1 LGHSHSHN
9 HGHNHSHGVEGKNLL
24 FSIVLNLVITV
35 AQVIGGIL
43 SGSLALISDALHNFS
58 DVLSLVFSY
67 VAHKLSKREAS
78 VNQTFGYKRAELI
91 AAFVNAMTLIIVAL
105 FLIYGATERFFNPQ
119 KIASGLVIWLSIL
132 GIIVNGLS
140 ALMLKN
146 DADKNLNMKSAYLHL
161 FTDML
166 ASVAVLIGGLL
177 MKYFQWYW
185 VDSVMTLI
193 IAIYLIVVGFDLLKT
208 STKMLMLFTPAH
220 IDIKEIISE
229 VHQILG
235 AEKLHHIHVWHL
247 NDDEL
252 HLEAH
257 LDCSE
262 DIKISEF
269 NKILH
274 KMEHILLDKFQINH
288 INIQPE
294 YNREEVSKDFIVQ
307 D

>member
-1 LGHSHSHN
+1 ME
-9 HGHNHSHGVEGKNLL
+9 HNHSHHHHQVQGKNLL

-35 AQVIGGIL
+35 AQVIGGII

-67 VAHKLSKREAS
+67 VAHKLSKKKAS

-91 AAFVNAMTLIIVAL
+91 AAFVNAMTLIVVAF

-119 KIASGLVIWLSIL
+119 KIEYGLVIWLSIL
-132 GIIVNGLS
+132 GIVANGLS
-140 ALMLKN
+140 AILLKS
-146 DADKNLNMKSAYLHL
+146 DGDKNLNMKSAYLHL
-161 FTDML
+161 FSDML

-177 MKYFQWYW
+177 MKYFQWFW
-185 VDSVMTLI
+185 VDSVLTLL
-193 IAIYLIVVGFDLLKT
+193 IAIYLIIVGLDLLKK
-208 STKMLMLFTPAH
+208 STQMLMLFTPVH
-220 IDIKEIISE
+220 IDINEIISE
-229 VHQILG
+229 VHKISG
-235 AEKLHHIHVWHL
+235 VYKLHHIHVWHL

-257 LDCSE
+257 LDCSQ
-262 DIKISEF
+262 DIKMSEF
-269 NKILH
+269 NEILH
-274 KMEHILLDKFQINH
+274 QMEHVLFDKFQINH

-294 YNREEVSKDFIVQ
+294 YNKKEDSKDFIVQ

>member
-1 LGHSHSHN
+1 LGHHHN
-9 HGHNHSHGVEGKNLL
+9 HDHGHHHYQVEGKNLL
-24 FSIVLNLVITV
+24 FSIVLNLVITA
-35 AQVIGGIL
+35 AQVIGGLI

-58 DVLSLVFSY
+58 DVLSLIFSY
-67 VAHKLSKREAS
+67 VAHKLSKKKAS

-105 FLIYGATERFFNPQ
+105 FLVYGAIERFFNPQ
-119 KIASGLVIWLSIL
+119 FIASELVIWLSIL
-132 GIIVNGLS
+132 GIVVNGLS

-166 ASVAVLIGGLL
+166 ASVAVLVGGLL
-177 MKYFQWYW
+177 MKYYQWFW
-185 VDSVMTLI
+185 VDSVMTLV

-208 STKMLMLFTPAH
+208 STQMLMLFTPVH
-220 IDIKEIISE
+220 IDINEIISE
-229 VHQILG
+229 VHKIKG
-235 AEKLHHIHVWHL
+235 VEKLHHIHVWHL

-262 DIKISEF
+262 DLKMSEF
-269 NKILH
+269 NEILH
-274 KMEHILLDKFQINH
+274 KMEHVLLDKFQINH

-294 YNREEVSKDFIVQ
+294 YKREEQSKDFIVQ

>member
-1 LGHSHSHN
+1 MEHHHNHN
-9 HGHNHSHGVEGKNLL
+9 HGHNHPPVEGKNLL
-24 FSIVLNLVITV
+24 FSIVLNIIITV

-67 VAHKLSKREAS
+67 VAHKLSRKKAS

-91 AAFVNAMTLIIVAL
+91 AVFVNAMTLIIVAL
-105 FLIYGATERFFNPQ
+105 FLVYGAIERFFNPEE
-119 KIASGLVIWLSIL
+119 IESGLVIWLSIL
-132 GIIVNGLS
+132 GIVANGLS
-140 ALMLKN
+140 VVMLKN

-166 ASVAVLIGGLL
+166 ASVAVLVGGLL
-177 MKYFQWYW
+177 MKYFQWFW
-185 VDSVMTLI
+185 VDSIMTLL
-193 IAIYLIVVGFDLLKT
+193 IAIYLIVVGFDLLKK
-208 STKMLMLFTPAH
+208 STQMLMLFTPDH
-220 IDIKEIISE
+220 LDINEIISE
-229 VHQILG
+229 VHKISG
-235 AEKLHHIHVWHL
+235 VNKLHHIHVWYL
-247 NDDEL
+247 NDEEL

-262 DIKISEF
+262 DITMSEF
-269 NKILH
+269 NVLLDKV
-274 KMEHILLDKFQINH
+274 EHILLEKFHINH

-294 YNREEVSKDFIVQ
+294 YKKEEASKDFIVQ

>member
-1 LGHSHSHN
+1 MSLDHHH
-9 HGHNHSHGVEGKNLL
+9 HHHHEVQGKNLL

-35 AQVIGGIL
+35 SQVIGGLI

-67 VAHKLSKREAS
+67 VAHKLSKKKAS

-105 FLIYGATERFFNPQ
+105 FLVYGAVERFFNPQ
-119 KIASGLVIWLSIL
+119 EIKSGLVIWLSIL
-132 GIIVNGLS
+132 GIVVNGLS
-140 ALMLKN
+140 AFMLKN

-166 ASVAVLIGGLL
+166 ASVAVLVGGLL
-177 MKYFQWYW
+177 MKYFQWFW
-185 VDSVMTLI
+185 VDSVMTLV
-193 IAIYLIVVGFDLLKT
+193 IAIYLIIVGFDLLKT
-208 STKMLMLFTPAH
+208 STQMLMLFTPVH
-220 IDIKEIISE
+220 IDINKIISE
-229 VHQILG
+229 VHKIEG
-235 AEKLHHIHVWHL
+235 VEKLHHIHVWHL

-262 DIKISEF
+262 DIKMSEF
-269 NKILH
+269 NRILH
-274 KMEHILLDKFQINH
+274 NIEHILFDKFQINH

-294 YNREEVSKDFIVQ
+294 YKREEVSKDFIVQ

>member
-1 LGHSHSHN
+1 MENHHNHN
-9 HGHNHSHGVEGKNLL
+9 HGHHHPPVEGKNLL
-24 FSIVLNLVITV
+24 FSIVLNLIITA

-43 SGSLALISDALHNFS
+43 SGSLALLSDALHNFS
-58 DVLSLVFSY
+58 DVLSLVFSFA
-67 VAHKLSKREAS
+67 AHKLSRKKAS

-105 FLIYGATERFFNPQ
+105 FLIYGAVERFFNPQ
-119 KIASGLVIWLSIL
+119 HIESGLVIWLSVL
-132 GIIVNGLS
+132 GIVANGLS
-140 ALMLKN
+140 VLMLKS

-166 ASVAVLIGGLL
+166 ASVAVLAGGLL
-177 MKYFQWYW
+177 MKYFQWFW
-185 VDSVMTLI
+185 VDSVMTLL
-193 IAIYLIVVGFDLLKT
+193 IAIYLIVVGFDLLKK
-208 STKMLMLFTPAH
+208 STQMLMLFTPSH
-220 IDIKEIISE
+220 LDINDIITE
-229 VHQILG
+229 VHKISG
-235 AEKLHHIHVWHL
+235 VNKLHHIHVWYL
-247 NDDEL
+247 NEDEL

-269 NKILH
+269 NL
-274 KMEHILLDKFQINH
+274 LLDKVEQILFEKFHINH

-294 YNREEVSKDFIVQ
+294 YKKEEDSKDYIVQ

>member
-1 LGHSHSHN
+1 MGNNHN
-9 HGHNHSHGVEGKNLL
+9 HNHHHEVQGKNLL
-24 FSIVLNLVITV
+24 FSIVLNIVITV

-67 VAHKLSKREAS
+67 VAHKLSKKKAS

-105 FLIYGATERFFNPQ
+105 LLIYGATERFFNPQ
-119 KIASGLVIWLSIL
+119 KIESGLVIWLSIL
-132 GIIVNGLS
+132 GIVVNGLS
-140 ALMLKN
+140 AILLKN

-177 MKYFQWYW
+177 MKQYQWFW
-185 VDSVMTLI
+185 VDSLLTLLIAVYLI
-193 IAIYLIVVGFDLLKT
+193 IVGVDLLKK
-208 STKMLMLFTPAH
+208 STQMLMLFTPVH
-220 IDIKEIISE
+220 IDINEIVGE
-229 VHQILG
+229 VHKISG
-235 AEKLHHIHVWHL
+235 GGKLHHIHVWHL

-257 LDCSE
+257 LDCLE
-262 DIKISEF
+262 DIKMSEF
-269 NKILH
+269 NEIVH
-274 KMEHILLDKFQINH
+274 QVEHVLFDKFQINH

-294 YNREEVSKDFIVQ
+294 YKKEEDSKDFIVQ

>member
-1 LGHSHSHN
+1 MGNN
-9 HGHNHSHGVEGKNLL
+9 HGHHHHHEVQGKNLL

-58 DVLSLVFSY
+58 DVISLVFSY
-67 VAHKLSKREAS
+67 VAHKLSRKKAS

-91 AAFVNAMTLIIVAL
+91 AAFVNAITLIVVAL

-119 KIASGLVIWLSIL
+119 EIKSELVIWLSIL
-132 GIIVNGLS
+132 GIVVNGLS
-140 ALMLKN
+140 VIMLKK

-177 MKYFQWYW
+177 MKYYQWFW
-185 VDSVMTLI
+185 VDSVLTLL
-193 IAIYLIVVGFDLLKT
+193 IAVYLVFVGADLLKK
-208 STKMLMLFTPAH
+208 STQMLMLFTPSH
-220 IDIKEIISE
+220 LDINEIVRE
-229 VHQILG
+229 VHKIAG
-235 AEKLHHIHVWHL
+235 VKRLHHIHVWYL
-247 NDDEL
+247 NEEEL

-257 LDCSE
+257 LDCLE
-262 DIKISEF
+262 DIKMSEF
-269 NKILH
+269 NEMLH
-274 KMEHILLDKFQINH
+274 QMEQVLLDKFYINH

-294 YNREEVSKDFIVQ
+294 YKRHDEMDFIVQ

>member
-1 LGHSHSHN
+1 MSLDHHH
-9 HGHNHSHGVEGKNLL
+9 HHHHEVQGKNLL

-35 AQVIGGIL
+35 SQVIGGLI

-67 VAHKLSKREAS
+67 VAHKLSKKKAS

-105 FLIYGATERFFNPQ
+105 FLVYGAVERFFNPQ
-119 KIASGLVIWLSIL
+119 EIKSGLVIWLSIL
-132 GIIVNGLS
+132 GIVVNGLS
-140 ALMLKN
+140 AFMLKN

-166 ASVAVLIGGLL
+166 ASVAVLVGGLL
-177 MKYFQWYW
+177 MKYFQWFW
-185 VDSVMTLI
+185 VDSVMTLV
-193 IAIYLIVVGFDLLKT
+193 IAIYLIIVGFDLLKT
-208 STKMLMLFTPAH
+208 STQMLMLFTPVH
-220 IDIKEIISE
+220 IEINKIISE
-229 VHQILG
+229 VHKIEG
-235 AEKLHHIHVWHL
+235 VEKLHHIHVWHL

-262 DIKISEF
+262 DIKMSEF
-269 NKILH
+269 NRILH
-274 KMEHILLDKFQINH
+274 NIEHILFDKFQINH

-294 YNREEVSKDFIVQ
+294 YKREEVSKDFIVQ

>member
-1 LGHSHSHN
+1 LEHHNGHD
-9 HGHNHSHGVEGKNLL
+9 HGHHHHQVEGKNLL
-24 FSIVLNLVITV
+24 FSIVLNAVITV

-67 VAHKLSKREAS
+67 VAHKLSRKKAS

-119 KIASGLVIWLSIL
+119 EIKSGLVIWLSIL
-132 GIIVNGLS
+132 GIVVNGLS
-140 ALMLKN
+140 VILLKN

-177 MKYFQWYW
+177 MKYFQWFW
-185 VDSVMTLI
+185 VDSVMTLL
-193 IAIYLIVVGFDLLKT
+193 IAVYLIIVGFDLLKK
-208 STKMLMLFTPAH
+208 STQMLMLFTPIH
-220 IDIKEIISE
+220 IDINEIISE
-229 VHQILG
+229 VHKIPG
-235 AEKLHHIHVWHL
+235 TGKLHHIHVWYL
-247 NDDEL
+247 NEEEL

-262 DIKISEF
+262 DIKMSEF
-269 NKILH
+269 NEILH
-274 KMEHILLDKFQINH
+274 KIEHVLFDKFHINH

-294 YNREEVSKDFIVQ
+294 YKKEEDSKDFIVQ

>member
-1 LGHSHSHN
+1 MGNNHN
-9 HGHNHSHGVEGKNLL
+9 HGHHHHEVQGKNLL

-35 AQVIGGIL
+35 AQVVGGIL

-67 VAHKLSKREAS
+67 VAHKLSRKKAS

-119 KIASGLVIWLSIL
+119 EIKSGLVIWLSIL
-132 GIIVNGLS
+132 GIVVNGLS
-140 ALMLKN
+140 VIMLKN

-177 MKYFQWYW
+177 MKYFQWFW
-185 VDSVMTLI
+185 VDSVLTLLIAVYLI
-193 IAIYLIVVGFDLLKT
+193 IVGFDLLKK
-208 STKMLMLFTPAH
+208 STQMLMLFTPVH
-220 IDIKEIISE
+220 IDINEIVSE
-229 VHQILG
+229 VHKISG
-235 AEKLHHIHVWHL
+235 VNKLHHIHVWHL

-257 LDCSE
+257 LDCLE
-262 DIKISEF
+262 DIKMSEF
-269 NKILH
+269 NEILH
-274 KMEHILLDKFQINH
+274 QMEHILFDKFQINH

-294 YNREEVSKDFIVQ
+294 YKKEEDSKDFIVQ

>member
-1 LGHSHSHN
+1 MEHHHNHN
-9 HGHNHSHGVEGKNLL
+9 HGHHHPPVEGKNLL
-24 FSIVLNLVITV
+24 FSIVLNIVITV
-35 AQVIGGIL
+35 AQIIGGIL

-67 VAHKLSKREAS
+67 VAHKLSRKKAS
-78 VNQTFGYKRAELI
+78 VNHTFGYKRAELI

-105 FLIYGATERFFNPQ
+105 FLVYGAIERFFNPQ
-119 KIASGLVIWLSIL
+119 HIQSGIVIWLSIL
-132 GIIVNGLS
+132 GIVANGLS
-140 ALMLKN
+140 VVMLKN

-161 FTDML
+161 FSDML

-177 MKYFQWYW
+177 MKYFQWFW
-185 VDSVMTLI
+185 VDSVMTLL
-193 IAIYLIVVGFDLLKT
+193 IAIYLIIVGFDLLKK
-208 STKMLMLFTPAH
+208 STQMLMLFTPDH
-220 IDIKEIISE
+220 LDINEIIRE
-229 VHQILG
+229 VHKISG
-235 AEKLHHIHVWHL
+235 VNKLHHIHVWYL

-262 DIKISEF
+262 DITMSEF
-269 NKILH
+269 NV
-274 KMEHILLDKFQINH
+274 LLDRVEHLLFEKFHINH

-294 YNREEVSKDFIVQ
+294 YNKEETSKDFIVQ